1 MIDSTMTDLQRL
13 RALLQRYNIRL
24 LARETGINRITLRR
38 IRDGETSPTLD
49 MVGKIWDV
57 VAADAIAA
65 NEARILD
72 GRRTARVNARAM
84 A

>member
-1 MIDSTMTDLQRL
+1 MTDLERL
-13 RALLQRYNIRL
+13 RALLQRYSLRY
-24 LARETGINRITLRR
+24 LAIETGISRATLAS
-38 IRDGETSPTLD
+38 IRDGNSSPTID

-65 NEARILD
+65 SEARAIEA
-72 GRRTARVNARAM
+72 RRSAAATRAAM